1 MTRNKKQEL
10 VIFIIIVAIAAFFR
24 LWQADGIST
33 AAVLGIMTVA
43 GIYLLAKELFDWR
56 IAALSGYMTAVSF
69 WHVSISRM
77 NSQVVVLPFLL
88 VFGFFFL
95 WRGLK
100 RLKKFDFLAAGIFGG
115 LVLYTNVFYFSILAV
130 PVLVFLNYWKYLK
143 SDFAHS
149 EYDHAKLKLLQGFTL
164 AAITMIVI
172 ALPAGQYY
180 WTHPELLFV
189 HSLDGSI
196 AGIVKTLAMFNFS
209 ETPVLHWTLGVFFVI
224 GLLKELTHWLKRKH
238 GHLSPLHTLLM
249 SWFFVA
255 LIPGFISSPAPDI
268 MLTIGVLPIAM
279 ILSAR
284 GFWWFFDKLS
294 DWYKAYDSHSM
305 QERHVAVAL
314 VIIIFLAAIG
324 FVEYWKYF
332 GF

>member
-1 MTRNKKQEL
+1 MRKNAKQEL
-10 VIFIIIVAIAAFFR
+10 TIFIIIVAVAAFFR
-24 LWQADGIST
+24 LWQANYIST

-43 GIYLLAKELFDWR
+43 GIYLLTKELFDWK

-69 WHVSISRM
+69 WHVSVSRF
-77 NSQVVVLPFLL
+77 NSQEVVLPFLL
-88 VFGFFFL
+88 VFGFYFL

-115 LVLYTNVFYFSILAV
+115 LIFYTNILYFSILAV

-164 AAITMIVI
+164 TAITTIAA

-180 WTHPELLFV
+180 WSHPEFLFR
-189 HSLDGSI
+189 HSLDFSI
-196 AGIVKTLAMFNFS
+196 LNIVNTLAMFNFS
-209 ETPVLHWTLGVFFVI
+209 EAPVLHWTLGVFFVI
-224 GLLKELTHWLKRKH
+224 GLLKELTHWFRKKH

-249 SWFFVA
+249 SWFFIA
-255 LIPGFISSPAPDI
+255 LIPGFISPRAPDV
-268 MLTIGVLPIAM
+268 MLTIGVLPITM
-279 ILSAR
+279 LLSAR

-294 DWYKAYDSHSM
+294 DWYKAHDPHSM

-314 VIIIFLAAIG
+314 VMIIFLATIG
-324 FVEYWKYF
+324 FTEYVRYF